1 MKHKVKVVRLPTVK
15 ESQIFKSIERELM
28 FFDTPKS
35 PKWGTNQYV
44 YVTVSQ
50 DREPIKEG
58 DYTIFRNKVIK
69 LTADDIH
76 PSMIE
81 RCKGKI
87 IATTDHKLKI
97 ADFPE
102 LRNTAYRSLPRL
114 QQSFLKEFVA
124 NPDGDFEV
132 EYEKLCTQTGMP
144 CGMQCLSE
152 EVCNENSTLK
162 LNQDNTVNI
171 TSVEEKERGI
181 TITSVKEKMYNR
193 EEVEILLKNISME
206 SYIHGLKIG
215 SRQEAITR
223 DSWNAIDWIKENL

>member
-87 IATTDHKLKI
+87 IATTDKSLILYDESEYI
-97 ADFPE
+97 ANSPTLFYVPQ
-102 LRNTAYRSLPRL
+102 L
-114 QQSFLKEFVA
+114 QQSFLKELVA
-124 NPDGDFEV
+124 NPDG
-132 EYEKLCTQTGMP
+132 EYEIEYKETWVG
-144 CGMQCLSE
+144 GS
-152 EVCNENSTLK
+152 STYGHGDYNYELK

-223 DSWNAIDWIKENL
+223 DSWNAIDWIKDNL